1 MLDFFNSKYTSLGC
15 SAINGAFAIA
25 MLFDQNWLLAGICMV
40 ASGYCFG
47 NYFKANNQ

>member
-1 MLDFFNSKYTSLGC
+1 MSKVLSSKYTSLGC
-15 SAINGAFAIA
+15 SVINGLFAIA
-25 MLFDQNWLLAGICMV
+25 MLSEQNWLLAGICMV